1 METCITLLIR
11 LSGVCKIGALI
22 ERKCVLVTMSFNH
35 NPTLAEL
42 ENELLA
48 LQLTRFSRRQ
58 AQAAETLGIGERSI
72 CRMIKRF
79 GLKAE

>member
-1 METCITLLIR
+1 
-11 LSGVCKIGALI
+11 
-22 ERKCVLVTMSFNH
+22 MSFNH

-42 ENELLA
+42 ETELLA

-58 AQAAETLGIGERSI
+58 ALAAETLGIGERSI